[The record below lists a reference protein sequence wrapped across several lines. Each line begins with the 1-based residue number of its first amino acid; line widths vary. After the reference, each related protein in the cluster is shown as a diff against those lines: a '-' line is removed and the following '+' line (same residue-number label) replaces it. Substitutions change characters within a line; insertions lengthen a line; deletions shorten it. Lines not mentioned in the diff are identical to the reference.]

1 MKRSHYSGDGVCYYT
16 SGVAH
21 VDVHFPEN
29 KVCCAN
35 CVPFCRYEEA
45 FRRYSCRATGE
56 QILTPFSTVG
66 QLCPIEFAKPEEND
80 KIEEDLPWH

>member
-1 MKRSHYSGDGVCYYT
+1 MAYSGNRDGVSYYT

-35 CVPFCRYEEA
+35 CIPFCRFEEA
-45 FRRYSCRATGE
+45 FHRYSCRATGE
-56 QILTPFSTVG
+56 QLLHPFQQIG
-66 QLCPIEFAKPEEND
+66 HMCPIQFKEE
-80 KIEEDLPWH
+80 I